1 MKATTSMEILTR
13 SFLACLALSLVACD
27 GQSAPPAP
35 SVNPPTPPSV
45 ILLYTV
51 MGTVSNASTGAP
63 IANAT
68 VRVADGPNAGLT
80 TTTDTSGAYRLIGLT
95 FAGFSVSVN
104 AAGFASQ
111 SRGVLLTAGT
121 LTTTANFSLTPQ
133 NFSGTWNGTT
143 SQGVPLNFT
152 VSGTTISAL
161 SVDIVLSLAG
171 APPGT
176 PTQSAVTCRSNFRG
190 STAAIV
196 DSSFE
201 ITITS
206 TDQKSPTG
214 AFYSTTFR
222 GSMAS
227 ENSATGTIA
236 SFTVSEIQPNRCSAK
251 VVDCSWPSATCTQSG
266 KLWSATRP

>member
-1 MKATTSMEILTR
+1 MKILAR
-13 SFLACLALSLVACD
+13 SFPACLASLLVACG

-35 SVNPPTPPSV
+35 SVNPPTPPV
-45 ILLYTV
+45 TLLYTV
-51 MGTVSNASTGAP
+51 MGTVNNASTGAS

-80 TTTDTSGAYRLIGLT
+80 ATTDTSGAYRLTGLT

-133 NFSGTWNGTT
+133 NFSGAWNGTT
-143 SQGVPLNFT
+143 SQGLPVNFT

-171 APPGT
+171 TPPGS
-176 PTQSAVTCRSNFRG
+176 PTQPAVTCRSNFRG
-190 STAAIV
+190 STATMV
-196 DSSFE
+196 GNSFE
-201 ITITS
+201 MAVTS
-206 TDQKSPTG
+206 TDQKSPNG

-222 GSMAS
+222 GTLAS
-227 ENSATGTIA
+227 ENSGSGTIT
-236 SFTVSEIQPNRCSAK
+236 SFIVSQIQPNGCFAK
-251 VVDCSWPSATCTQSG
+251 AVDCSWQGATCTQSE
-266 KLWSATRP
+266 KSWTAARP